1 MGCSS
6 SKLNDEEAVRLCRD
20 RKRFIKDA
28 VEQRSRFATGHMAYV
43 QSLRRVSAALRDYV
57 EEDEPREFLLDTLL
71 TPDFTPVKKGN
82 SGFITFSS
90 RTVSPAQ
97 LESRPRSTMR
107 VHYLRSGGDPAVS
120 VTERPRSPETA
131 HVQTFSLLHHYGFFG
146 AQSPP
151 MNHSYE
157 RSYIP
162 PPSPRN
168 SQWDYFWNPFS
179 SLDNYGYPNRSGVYH
194 SAMDDDLRG
203 LRQVREEE
211 GIPELEEE
219 TEQEEFDRHSHF
231 RGEPVR
237 SNGTGFQE
245 FDRHSHFREE
255 PARANG
261 TGFHTDDVVVED
273 VEVEEEEDGTDEE
286 YETDEEVKGPDL
298 NCGLPGLNR
307 APVTKVSQPQAAGK
321 LEITNQEGAVG
332 HHSSSK
338 EEAPGFTVYVNR
350 KPTSMAE
357 VIKDLEAQFT
367 IVCNSAS
374 EVSSLLEVGQAAQTT
389 SNELS
394 PMKML
399 NPVAL
404 FWSGSSRSSSSR
416 FQTNPSSSKDDSY
429 ESSSDL
435 SDESSMFLGGHHS
448 TLDRLYAWEKK
459 LYEEVRCGER
469 VRIAYEKKLMQLRS
483 QDVKGDDPLSLDKTR
498 ASIRD
503 LHTQM
508 KIYIHSVEA
517 ISRRIE
523 TLRDDELL
531 PQLTEL
537 MQGLLSMWRVMA
549 DCHQSQKRTLDDAK
563 VLLAGT
569 PSKLEAK
576 KRSYIAST
584 DPNRLAR
591 SAFNLESELRNW
603 RASFA
608 SWIGSQRAY
617 VESLTGWLL
626 RCMRVDPDVSKLVLS
641 PRRSAGMLPIMG
653 LCVKW
658 SRFLDS
664 LREAPVLDG
673 LDFFAAGMGSIYE
686 QQRRDDSSRRNLGGS
701 RRFGGGSTDDSYS
714 SMAMVEVSQVEE
726 VMTPE
731 KMADVAIRVLCA
743 GMSVAMSSLADFAA
757 RSSEGYSDLV
767 KHWDEVKQHSNPV
780 TI

>member
-1 MGCSS
+1 MGCSL

-20 RKRFIKDA
+20 RKRFIKEA
-28 VEQRSRFATGHMAYV
+28 VEQRSRFTAGHAAYV
-43 QSLRRVSAALRDYV
+43 HSLRRVSAALRDYM
-57 EEDEPREFLLDTLL
+57 EGAKPRELLLDTLL
-71 TPDFTPVKKGN
+71 TPDSTPVKKGN
-82 SGFITFSS
+82 PGFITFSS

-97 LESRPRSTMR
+97 LESQPRSTMR
-107 VHYLRSGGDPAVS
+107 VHYLRSGGEPAVS

-131 HVQTFSLLHHYGFFG
+131 HIQTFSPLHRYGFFG

-151 MNHSYE
+151 MNHYYE
-157 RSYIP
+157 RPYIP

-168 SQWDYFWNPFS
+168 SQWDFFWNPFS
-179 SLDNYGYPNRSGVYH
+179 SLDNHGYPNRSGMYH
-194 SAMDDDLRG
+194 TAMDDDVRG

-219 TEQEEFDRHSHF
+219 TEQEEFDSH
-231 RGEPVR
+231 
-237 SNGTGFQE
+237 T
-245 FDRHSHFREE
+245 HFREE
-255 PARANG
+255 IVPANG
-261 TGFHTDDVVVED
+261 IHTDEVVVED
-273 VEVEEEEDGTDEE
+273 VEEEEDGTYEE
-286 YETDEEVKGPDL
+286 YETDDEVEGPHL
-298 NCGLPGLNR
+298 NCGPPGLNR
-307 APVTKVSQPQAAGK
+307 APVTEVPRPQAGGK
-321 LEITNQEGAVG
+321 LEITNQEGAIG
-332 HHSSSK
+332 HHGSSK
-338 EEAPGFTVYVNR
+338 EEVPGFTVYVNR

-357 VIKDLEAQFT
+357 VIKDLEAQFA

-374 EVSSLLEVGQAAQTT
+374 EVSSLLEVGRAPQTT

-404 FWSGSSRSSSSR
+404 FRSSSSHSSSSR
-416 FQTNPSSSKDDSY
+416 FQTNPSTSKDDSY

-435 SDESSMFLGGHHS
+435 SDDSSMFLGGHHS

-469 VRIAYEKKLMQLRS
+469 VRMSYEKKLMQLRS

-537 MQGLLSMWRVMA
+537 MQGLSCMWRVMA
-549 DCHQSQKRTLDDAK
+549 DCHQSQKQTLDDAK
-563 VLLAGT
+563 VLLACT

-576 KRSYIAST
+576 QRSYIAST

-591 SAFNLESELRNW
+591 SASNLEAELRNW

-617 VESLTGWLL
+617 VESLTGWIL
-626 RCMRVDPDVSKLVLS
+626 RCMRVDPDISKLVLS
-641 PRRSAGMLPIMG
+641 PRHSAGMLPILG
-653 LCVKW
+653 LCVRW

-686 QQRRDDSSRRNLGGS
+686 QQRRDDSSRKNLGGS
-701 RRFGGGSTDDSYS
+701 RRFGGSSTDDPYS
-714 SMAMVEVSQVEE
+714 SMAMVEVGQGEE

-743 GMSVAMSSLADFAA
+743 GMSVAMTSLADFAC
-757 RSSEGYSDLV
+757 RSTEGFSDLV
-767 KHWDEVKQHSNPV
+767 KHWEEGG
-780 TI
+780 